1 MSFKLTDQ
9 RTFQLRVAPTPY
21 LFCKTGYK
29 NNLVNKS
36 PINLKEVLNMRKLS
50 LSVKGLLIAVFLIMA
65 LIFLSPGVSFSQG
78 TTESDISALGQG
90 LGDAINAF
98 ATCIDGCTTPTA
110 SNFQQAQDCI
120 SSCSFDVLGVELQA
134 ILK

>member
-1 MSFKLTDQ
+1 
-9 RTFQLRVAPTPY
+9 
-21 LFCKTGYK
+21 
-29 NNLVNKS
+29 
-36 PINLKEVLNMRKLS
+36 MRKLS

-65 LIFLSPGVSFSQG
+65 LSFLSPGVSFSQV
-78 TTESDISALGQG
+78 ESLEADISALGQG

-134 ILK
+134 IQSENVTE